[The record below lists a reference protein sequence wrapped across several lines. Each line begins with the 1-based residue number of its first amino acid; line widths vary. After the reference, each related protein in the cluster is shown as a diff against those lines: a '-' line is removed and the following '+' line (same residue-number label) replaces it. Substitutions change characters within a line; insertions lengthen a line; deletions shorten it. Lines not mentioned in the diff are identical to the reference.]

1 MSKDISK
8 SNNPNEGGIMKR
20 KEMIVLATSL
30 AAVAAVVA
38 LLWTFRPVHAAR
50 VQHARMHAVSQA
62 ASQTTAP
69 PVAPSINY
77 QGQLTGSSGSPVDDG
92 VYTMTFSIY
101 DDPSTGSPL
110 WTQASAVTV
119 TNGLFD
125 VALGSIANPINA
137 IVFPGGPRWL
147 GVQVDPDPEMT
158 PRQLFHSVPY
168 AITAEG
174 LRSGGATS
182 DTSPDALYTFANN
195 GSGPALVAHGDVH
208 INGDLTWY
216 TRTGHIS
223 ISPSA
228 FQPHTE
234 SYQFARTGYMLYTT
248 SGDTYNAPVSLP
260 DGSTVT
266 KVTFYFR
273 NSSASEDVTMS
284 LRRGEV
290 PSSTIRTMAQV
301 NSIYTTAHNGYAND
315 DDDIIDYAKIDNE
328 NYKYWLQ
335 AEFDGTGSTLQVT
348 AVVIEYQYSEP
359 Y

>member
-1 MSKDISK
+1 MNKKNIS
-8 SNNPNEGGIMKR
+8 NPNYTIRRLIMSRKR
-20 KEMIVLATSL
+20 TILLAASL
-30 AAVAAVVA
+30 AVAVIVVA
-38 LLWTFRPVHAAR
+38 LLWTLDTARAA
-50 VQHARMHAVSQA
+50 SQA
-62 ASQTTAP
+62 ALQAAAP
-69 PVAPSINY
+69 PIAPSINY
-77 QGQLTGSSGSPVDDG
+77 QGQLTDPSGTSVEDG
-92 VYTMTFSIY
+92 VYTMTFGIY
-101 DDPSTGSPL
+101 NSATTGFPL
-110 WTQASAVTV
+110 WTQTSAVTV

-125 VALGSIANPINA
+125 VALGDISNPVDA
-137 IVFPGGPRWL
+137 TVFSGGPRWL

-158 PRQLFHSVPY
+158 PRQLFRSVPY
-168 AITAEG
+168 AITAES

-182 DTSPDALYTFANN
+182 DASPDALYTFANN
-195 GSGPALVAHGDVH
+195 GSGPALVTQGDVH

-248 SGDTYNAPVSLP
+248 SGDTYNASVNLP

-273 NSSASEDVTMS
+273 NPSASEDVTMS
-284 LRRGEV
+284 LRQGEV
-290 PSSTIRTMAQV
+290 PSSTVRTMAQV
-301 NSIYTTAHNGYAND
+301 NSVYTTSSNGYAND
-315 DDDIIDYAKIDNE
+315 YDDTIDYATIDNE

-335 AEFDGTGSTLQVT
+335 AEFNGTGSTLQVT
-348 AVVIEYQYSEP
+348 AVVIEYQYTET